1 MASAH
6 GQSFEIRRAEVGDA
20 AAISSLIL
28 GLAHSFTLRPD
39 GSGAEVFL
47 STVQPSAIAGYIAAQ
62 NFMYFKA
69 ESDGRL
75 AGIAAI
81 RDTTHLYH
89 LFVAPE
95 FQKRGLARVLWEHAS
110 AAARAAG
117 NAGGFTVFSTPSAV
131 PVYER
136 FGFRATGPRIEKDG
150 IAFVPMR
157 MDAAEESARVG
168 SP

>member
-1 MASAH
+1 MNPENADPI
-6 GQSFEIRRAEVGDA
+6 EIHRAEVGDA
-20 AAISSLIL
+20 AAISELIL

-39 GSGAEVFL
+39 GAGAEVFL
-47 STVQPSAIAGYIAAQ
+47 STVQPAAIAGYIAAQ

-69 ESDGRL
+69 ESDGKL

-136 FGFRATGPRIEKDG
+136 FGFRATGTRIEKDG

-157 MDAAEESARVG
+157 TEAKRESE
-168 SP
+168 S